1 MLAFAKEPNY
11 DYTNGNSI
19 YIIEY
24 NGYRFVGEAIC
35 HPDDLDFES
44 ERVGL
49 TLAESRANIKVLRHM
64 RDCEVKPQLKI
75 LNHLYSNMKTSKY
88 YNPNS
93 YEAKMLR
100 SQIRAIENELT
111 TIKNGIADEQ
121 KFIKDY
127 IEGKDKLYKKLR
139 AKNQ

>member
-11 DYTNGNSI
+11 DYTNGNAI

-24 NGYRFVGEAIC
+24 NGYRFVGEATC

>member
-1 MLAFAKEPNY
+1 MRKDNTSY
-11 DYTNGNSI
+11 GYVNGSAV

-24 NGYRFVGEAIC
+24 NGYKFVGEATC

-49 TLAESRANIKVLRHM
+49 TIAEARANIKVLRHM

-75 LNHLYSNMKTSKY
+75 LKHLYDNMRSSMKHNIY
-88 YNPNS
+88 S
-93 YEAKMLR
+93 YEAKMMR
-100 SQIRAIENELT
+100 SQIRVIEKELA
-111 TIKNGIADEQ
+111 TINNAIADEQ

-127 IEGKDKLYKKLR
+127 IDGKDKMYKRLR
-139 AKNQ
+139 AKSQ

>member
-1 MLAFAKEPNY
+1 MLSFAKEPNY
-11 DYTNGNSI
+11 GYVNGSAV

-24 NGYRFVGEAIC
+24 NGYRFVGEATC
-35 HPDDLDFES
+35 HPDDFDFES

-49 TLAESRANIKVLRHM
+49 TIAEARANIKVLRHM
-64 RDCEVKPQLKI
+64 RDCEAKPQLKV
-75 LNHLYSNMKTSKY
+75 LNHLYSNMRTSKH

-100 SQIRAIENELT
+100 SQIRAIENELA
-111 TIKNGIADEQ
+111 TINNGIADEQ

-127 IEGKDKLYKKLR
+127 IDGKDKMYRKLR
-139 AKNQ
+139 AKSQ

>member
-1 MLAFAKEPNY
+1 MLTFDKEPNY
-11 DYTNGNSI
+11 DYTNGNAV

-24 NGYRFVGEAIC
+24 NGYRFVGEATC

-49 TLAESRANIKVLRHM
+49 TLAESRANIKVLRHI

-75 LNHLYSNMKTSKY
+75 LNHLYGNMRTSKY

-100 SQIRAIENELT
+100 NQIRAIEKELV
-111 TIKNGIADEQ
+111 IINNGIADEQ

-127 IEGKDKLYKKLR
+127 IEGKDKLYKRLR
-139 AKNQ
+139 AKSK

>member
-1 MLAFAKEPNY
+1 MQSFTKEPNY
-11 DYTNGNSI
+11 GYVNGSAV

-24 NGYRFVGEAIC
+24 NGYRFIGEATC

-49 TLAESRANIKVLRHM
+49 TIAEARANIKVLRHM

-75 LNHLYSNMKTSKY
+75 LNHLHNNMKTSKS

-100 SQIRAIENELT
+100 SQIHAVENELA
-111 TIKNGIADEQ
+111 TISNGIADEQ
-121 KFIKDY
+121 KFLKDY
-127 IEGKDKLYKKLR
+127 INGKDKFYQRLR
-139 AKNQ
+139 AKKQ